1 METFL
6 SKSLPPPTLSAKY
19 VHGWVW
25 GFSNYLSFA
34 PSAKRAGQKKARK
47 ASRHPEIQKR
57 MISWWW
63 WGGREIQ
70 EFKTSSFNPWTPVL
84 SPASAAAAAA
94 AAPKSNPHLKIFR
107 KKYVLHFKFLFCK
120 PVPTRWATFWSPPPS
135 APYFYLPPLILQV
148 TKEFETRSFSS
159 SGLLLTKCTKN

>member
-1 METFL
+1 MGLGIFKL
-6 SKSLPPPTLSAKY
+6 SIICAFSQKSRTEEGKEGVSSPGDS
-19 VHGWVW
+19 
-25 GFSNYLSFA
+25 
-34 PSAKRAGQKKARK
+34 KKNDLLVVGG
-47 ASRHPEIQKR
+47 
-57 MISWWW
+57 
-63 WGGREIQ
+63 GGREIQ
-70 EFKTSSFNPWTPVL
+70 EFKTSSFNPWPPVL

-148 TKEFETRSFSS
+148 TKEFETRGFSL